1 MRLSRASTYAFY
13 GLGYIAGQPP
23 GRLVPLSEIHARY
36 GVPEKHLAKIFQ
48 QLVKAG
54 LLTSARGVNGGFA
67 LTRPPEQVS
76 PLEVIELI
84 EGPVRESCCLL
95 LDEACAAEGVCR
107 INLVWRRAQHQML
120 TVLRQATLADMA
132 DRGGSFQ
139 PPRRKTS
146 SPLLVP
152 REPDPDSK
160 P

>member
-132 DRGGSFQ
+132 DRGESFQ

-146 SPLLVP
+146 SALAALK
-152 REPDPDSK
+152 PDPK
-160 P
+160 PDP